1 MTTVS
6 ESFKNNPGKYI
17 LGSAGSIIAIVT
29 ALFTVDARYA
39 HAADVEK
46 DKAQTQ
52 RVIKDTA
59 IIIRK
64 QSIEDKL
71 FEIDIKQAQSPN
83 GRLSPIEA
91 AIQQRYKRQLE
102 ELKQGKLP
110 E

>member
-1 MTTVS
+1 MSTVTD
-6 ESFKNNPGKYI
+6 SFRNNPGKYI
-17 LGSAGSIIAIVT
+17 LGSAGSIIAVVG

-52 RVIKDTA
+52 QVIKQTA
-59 IIIRK
+59 IVIRK
-64 QSIEDKL
+64 QAVEDKL
-71 FEIDIKQAQSPN
+71 FEFDVKQAQSPN
-83 GRLSPIEA
+83 GRLTPVES

>member
-1 MTTVS
+1 MSAVT
-6 ESFKNNPGKYI
+6 ESFRNNPGKYI

-29 ALFTVDARYA
+29 ALFTIDARYA

-52 RVIKDTA
+52 RVIKETA

-71 FEIDIKQAQSPN
+71 FEIDVKQAQSPN
-83 GRLSPIEA
+83 GRLSPVEA

-102 ELKQGKLP
+102 ELKSGKLP